1 MKTILRHRIPIRIS
15 NWKKYYLYQPFS
27 CQHKQKHSC
36 EEEKNFFC
44 DFQEHTRDLLKCDP
58 KFKKKI
64 SSSLLV
70 DIEANLGRE
79 IKLEWDE
86 VGRV

>member
-1 MKTILRHRIPIRIS
+1 MKTILRHRIQIRIS
-15 NWKKYYLYQPFS
+15 NWKKIIFINHFLVNTN
-27 CQHKQKHSC
+27 
-36 EEEKNFFC
+36 KNIRVKRKKTFC